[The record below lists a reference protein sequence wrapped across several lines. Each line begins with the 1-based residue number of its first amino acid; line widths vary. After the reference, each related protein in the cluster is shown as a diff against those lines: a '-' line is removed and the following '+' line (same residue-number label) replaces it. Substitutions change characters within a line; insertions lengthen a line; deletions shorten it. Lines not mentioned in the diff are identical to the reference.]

1 MKITLQMSTNELTA
15 GASYVDAL
23 QAITVAMGGDI
34 EISTVDKVLLY
45 LGKELSVRKGMMMY
59 SLSKKNGVSVEY
71 DVPEELVVDVM
82 ELYRDVTNTMIPSI
96 VGFISALSSIAKTFE
111 PRIDALAMKHSDL
124 F

>member
-1 MKITLQMSTNELTA
+1 MSTNELTA